1 MGDATNRG
9 RGRRF
14 AIVVGRFN
22 EVVTSRLLQGAMETL
37 TAAGVGGD
45 DIATFWVPGAF
56 EIPLACQW
64 AAATGRFDAILALGA
79 VIRGGT
85 SHYEHVCNQAARG
98 VLDVGLEASLPIAF
112 GVLTCDTLELALARA
127 GKGDDNKG
135 TEAARAALDMLAVKA
150 AMGSGADRG

>member
-1 MGDATNRG
+1 MVDATNRG
-9 RGRRF
+9 RRRF
-14 AIVVGRFN
+14 AIVLGRFN

-37 TAAGVGGD
+37 TAAGIGRD

-85 SHYEHVCNQAARG
+85 SHYEHVCTQAARG
-98 VLDVGLEASLPIAF
+98 VLDVGLEASLPVAF

-127 GKGDDNKG
+127 GNGDDNKG

-150 AMGSGADRG
+150 AMVPGADRG